1 MSEYFENIISYI
13 LGGISGVAVGYITLS
28 FDLPILSRGYD
39 EIDIFFLI
47 IASLLGMLV
56 SAAFREYSKIKLIKH
71 NTKLKNE
78 IVSLIAHEM
87 RTGLTSTNWVIDFVL
102 QKYGVAFSQE
112 DKDRLSRV
120 VYSTQKT
127 VLHSVNLLDVSLLEI
142 EKLSIYREKMRL
154 GAVEAVIKE
163 VVEKYTFGYERKG
176 IQFTSAIHLDSGKE
190 VEVDIM
196 RILIVIENLIENSI
210 QYAGEGE
217 MSFSLTVNNDETT
230 LNIVI
235 SDTGIGIP
243 QSEHSKIFSEFYRA
257 SNARNKLVNGSG
269 ISLYMSKKYIEAHHG
284 TIRFESEEHKGTTFF
299 ITLPLKTAEDI
310 KEFLT
315 KV

>member
-1 MSEYFENIISYI
+1 MSKYFENIISYI
-13 LGGISGVAVGYITLS
+13 LGGISGIAVGYITLS

-71 NTKLKNE
+71 NTELKNE
-78 IVSLIAHEM
+78 IVSLITHEM
-87 RTGLTSTNWVIDFVL
+87 RSGITYTNWVIEFVL

-163 VVEKYTFGYERKG
+163 VVEKYTFGYKRKG
-176 IQFTSAIHLDSGKE
+176 IQFTYAIHLDSEKE

-196 RILIVIENLIENSI
+196 RIRIVIENLLENSI
-210 QYAGEGE
+210 QYAGEGDK
-217 MSFSLTVNNDETT
+217 SFSLTVNNDETT